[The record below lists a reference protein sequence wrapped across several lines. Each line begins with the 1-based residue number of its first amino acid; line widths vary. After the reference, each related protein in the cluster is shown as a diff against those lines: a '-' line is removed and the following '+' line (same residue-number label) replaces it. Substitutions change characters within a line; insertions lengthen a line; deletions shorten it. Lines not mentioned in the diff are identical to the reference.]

1 MDMGTEGKSN
11 SWYAV
16 RVRSRFEN
24 VVAKHLHARG
34 YELFLPLYKD
44 QRQWSDR
51 LSEIELPL
59 FPGYVFCRFNPVNR
73 LPILSIPGVVHLV
86 GVGKVPVPV
95 DDTEIAA
102 IQAAFKSGLTAR
114 PWPFLKVGQRVR
126 IERGPLFGVEGIL
139 VEVRGLRRLVLSI
152 SLLQRSVAV
161 QVDAAWVSPI
171 PQPFLRNG
179 TTRSEPFVQQ
189 PST

>member
-1 MDMGTEGKSN
+1 MILTAPAWKWDSRGGSLAKLTYRGYSPMDMGTEGKSN

-86 GVGKVPVPV
+86 G
-95 DDTEIAA
+95 
-102 IQAAFKSGLTAR
+102 
-114 PWPFLKVGQRVR
+114 
-126 IERGPLFGVEGIL
+126 
-139 VEVRGLRRLVLSI
+139 
-152 SLLQRSVAV
+152 
-161 QVDAAWVSPI
+161 
-171 PQPFLRNG
+171 
-179 TTRSEPFVQQ
+179 
-189 PST
+189 